1 MWFCE
6 ERMPAVL
13 VEAGFINS
21 EEDNRMF
28 DEEFDRIAQGIAN
41 GILSTL
47 RNDGAASVPEED
59 VYYRVQTGAF
69 KNLDNAVR
77 MNDEL
82 EAQGYP
88 VFIIEKNGYYL
99 VQVGAFRNLSNAV
112 RMEGILRSNGYQ
124 TYITT

>member
-1 MWFCE
+1 
-6 ERMPAVL
+6 
-13 VEAGFINS
+13 
-21 EEDNRMF
+21 
-28 DEEFDRIAQGIAN
+28 
-41 GILSTL
+41 
-47 RNDGAASVPEED
+47 
-59 VYYRVQTGAF
+59 
-69 KNLDNAVR
+69 